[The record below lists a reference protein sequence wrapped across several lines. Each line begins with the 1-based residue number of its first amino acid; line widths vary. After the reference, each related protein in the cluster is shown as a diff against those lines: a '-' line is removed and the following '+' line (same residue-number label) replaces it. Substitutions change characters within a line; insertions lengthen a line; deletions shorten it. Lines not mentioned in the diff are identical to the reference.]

1 MLRLLN
7 KGTPQIA
14 QWTQIS
20 TSQDNSYIEG
30 KFSWYTKSVLMNF
43 SVMNFKWST
52 LAPNTR
58 WTWNHLITLKL
69 M

>member
-7 KGTPQIA
+7 KGTPQIE

-30 KFSWYTKSVLMNF
+30 KFSWYTKSVLVNF
-43 SVMNFKWST
+43 SVMNFKWSA
-52 LAPNTR
+52 LAPNTI